1 MLPQTGER
9 QVSEVI
15 EGIKPNHRNRYQF
28 AYDKIKER
36 IKDTGALSPL
46 ILDCAC
52 GVGYGTMM
60 LAGMGPALPSRMG
73 PAVRVAGFDIC
84 PDTIAAANRAY
95 KKDNNQFAV
104 CDLGNAD
111 SWKAATSAVFG
122 DDPLDAIVSIETIEH
137 VVDAAALIQRYADRS
152 DFLVASVPNED
163 IVPFDKTRHPFHYR
177 HYTRGQFEEL
187 LLDHGY
193 TITSWATQYDKIPG
207 IVYDDA
213 DDGMGFIVSAVKV

>member
-9 QVSEVI
+9 QVAEVL

-60 LAGMGPALPSRMG
+60 LARMG
-73 PAVRVAGFDIC
+73 TTVRVAGFDIC

-95 KKDNNQFAV
+95 KEGNNQFAV

-122 DDPLDAIVSIETIEH
+122 NDPLDAIVSIETIEH
-137 VVDAAALIQRYADRS
+137 VNDASALIQRYADS
-152 DFLVASVPNED
+152 ADFLVASVPNED
-163 IVPFDKTRHPFHYR
+163 IVKFHKDKHPFHFR
-177 HYTRGQFEEL
+177 HYTRGEFSEL
-187 LLDHGY
+187 LSDHGY
-193 TITSWATQYDKIPG
+193 VIDTWATQYDKIPG

-213 DDGMGFIVSAVKV
+213 DDGMGFIVTARKV